1 MDNSPGNKNVPDPR
15 NWQGSGNRS
24 VANMFIDL
32 GQGVALSD
40 EEFYTEMAKR
50 RETAKR
56 NGQDVV
62 LGCPLCMIAPA
73 PSRTATNQGGNQ

>member
-1 MDNSPGNKNVPDPR
+1 MDNSPANRNVPDPR

-40 EEFYTEMAKR
+40 EEFNKEMAKR
-50 RETAKR
+50 REAARQK
-56 NGQDVV
+56 GQDVI

-73 PSRTATNQGGNQ
+73 PSQTGTNQGGNQ